1 MLLIGTNK
9 TYFQGVKNLYF
20 SSNVHNIIIVIVLQE
35 VRRSHQR
42 LSSDFSF
49 YCFIALWVVS
59 VDRAGQRD
67 ILLATLFD
75 RDRFG
80 LALFVPVRRTS
91 PVDRTS
97 KLPVPYVAV
106 PFVD

>member
-1 MLLIGTNK
+1 M
-9 TYFQGVKNLYF
+9 
-20 SSNVHNIIIVIVLQE
+20 
-35 VRRSHQR
+35 
-42 LSSDFSF
+42 
-49 YCFIALWVVS
+49 S

-91 PVDRTS
+91 PVDRTT